1 MWNKNE
7 REGKIDE
14 VKGKAKQAIA
24 DATND
29 PDLMAEGIDDEAS
42 GKVQGK
48 VGTVQRKVG
57 EAIED
62 LGEKVKK

>member
-7 REGKIDE
+7 REGKLDE

-24 DATND
+24 DATGD
-29 PDLMAEGIDDEAS
+29 PNLKAEGQDDEAS
-42 GKVQGK
+42 GKVQGAI
-48 VGTVQRKVG
+48 GTAQRKVG

-62 LGEKVKK
+62 VGKAVKR

>member
-7 REGKIDE
+7 REGKVDE

-29 PDLMAEGIDDEAS
+29 PDLMAEGVNDEAS
-42 GKVQGK
+42 GKVQGA
-48 VGTVQRKVG
+48 VGGVQRKVG

-62 LGEKVKK
+62 IGEKVQK